1 MTMNRDLCEE
11 DLVELLTAFYATVA
25 QDELL
30 APYFAPVDMREH
42 IPRIA
47 DFWST
52 LLFHTARYS
61 GNAFRPHLAMP
72 GLTPEHFAHW
82 LAVLE
87 TTVDARFSG
96 EVADQ
101 MKNYGHRIAFSMQ
114 MRLGLAPLLG
124 YPSRQRAL

>member
-1 MTMNRDLCEE
+1 MSTRDLCED
-11 DLVELLTAFYATVA
+11 DLIELLTAFYATVA
-25 QDELL
+25 EDELL
-30 APYFAPVDMREH
+30 APYFAVVDMREH

-52 LLFHTARYS
+52 LLFHTNRYS

-87 TTVDARFSG
+87 ATVDARFSG
-96 EVADQ
+96 EHATR
-101 MKNYGHRIAFSMQ
+101 MKDFGHRIAFSMQ
-114 MRLGLAPLLG
+114 MRLGLAPFVA
-124 YPSRQRAL
+124 YPSRAKVP

>member
-1 MTMNRDLCEE
+1 MPL
-11 DLVELLTAFYATVA
+11 LVEFYAAVEK
-25 QDELL
+25 DPLL
-30 APYFAPVDMREH
+30 APYFESLDMSAH

-87 TTVDARFSG
+87 TTVDARFAG
-96 EVADQ
+96 EHATQ
-101 MKNYGHRIAFSMQ
+101 MKDYGHRIAFSMQ
-114 MRLGLAPLLG
+114 MRLGLAPSLV
-124 YPSRQRAL
+124 YPSRARVS

>member
-1 MTMNRDLCEE
+1 MPIRDLQE
-11 DLVELLTAFYATVA
+11 DDLIELLTAFYATVA
-25 QDELL
+25 DDALL
-30 APYFAPVDMREH
+30 APYFAVVDMREH

-52 LLFHTARYS
+52 LLFHTARYG

-87 TTVDARFSG
+87 TTVDARFAG
-96 EVADQ
+96 EHATQ
-101 MKNYGHRIAFSMQ
+101 MKDYGHRIAFSMQ
-114 MRLGLAPLLG
+114 MRLGLAPSLV
-124 YPSRQRAL
+124 YPSRAKAS

>member
-1 MTMNRDLCEE
+1 MSTRDLRE
-11 DLVELLTAFYATVA
+11 DDLIELLTAFYGTVA
-25 QDELL
+25 EDELL
-30 APYFAPVDMREH
+30 APYFAVVDMREH

-52 LLFHTARYS
+52 LLFHTNRYS

-87 TTVDARFSG
+87 ATVDARFSG
-96 EVADQ
+96 EHATR
-101 MKNYGHRIAFSMQ
+101 MKDFGHRIAFSMQ
-114 MRLGLAPLLG
+114 MRLGLAPFVV
-124 YPSRQRAL
+124 YPSRAKVP